1 VIMNINLARQKGV
14 MIIISSPSGAGK
26 TTLTRKLVSDLKN
39 AVLSISVT
47 TRKKRDNEEDGLHY
61 YFVDDEVFNKMV
73 DEGNLLEHANVFGFN
88 YGTPKER
95 VIENIQ
101 IGNDVIFDI
110 DWQGAL
116 QLKNNYEDNIISVFI
131 LPPTATELMGRLI
144 KRDQDSIDTIKNR
157 LNAAYD
163 EIKHWNEY
171 DYVIINDDL
180 DVAYSELKSIVT
192 SEKMKITK
200 ANTTNISKHVDHLLE
215 ELSDRLKD

>member
-1 VIMNINLARQKGV
+1 MNINLVRQKGV

-47 TRKKRDNEEDGLHY
+47 TRKKRDNEEEGLHY

-73 DEGNLLEHANVFGFN
+73 NDGNLLEHANVFGFN
-88 YGTPKER
+88 YGTPKDR

-110 DWQGAL
+110 DWQGAA

-192 SEKMKITK
+192 SEKMKITNAK
-200 ANTTNISKHVDHLLE
+200 ATNISKHVDQLLE
-215 ELSDRLKD
+215 GLSDRLKD

>member
-1 VIMNINLARQKGV
+1 MNINLARQKGV

-110 DWQGAL
+110 DWQGAA

>member
-1 VIMNINLARQKGV
+1 MDINLASQKGI

-26 TTLTRKLVSDLKN
+26 TTLTRKLVSDLTG

-47 TRKKRDNEEDGLHY
+47 TRKKRDNEEEGLHY
-61 YFVDDEVFNKMV
+61 FFINEEVFDQMV
-73 DEGNLLEHANVFGFN
+73 EDDALLEYANVFGFN

-101 IGNDVIFDI
+101 IGKDVIFDI
-110 DWQGAL
+110 DWQGAA
-116 QLKNNYEDNIISVFI
+116 QLKNNYKNNIVSIFI
-131 LPPTATELMGRLI
+131 LPPTATELMSRLI

-180 DVAYSELKSIVT
+180 DEAYSELKSVIT
-192 SEKMKITK
+192 SEKMKMPK
-200 ANTTNISKHVDHLLE
+200 ANTINISKHVDQLLE

>member
-1 VIMNINLARQKGV
+1 MKINLVRQKGV

-47 TRKKRDNEEDGLHY
+47 TRKKRDNEEEGLHY
-61 YFVDDEVFNKMV
+61 YFVDDQVFNKMV
-73 DEGNLLEHANVFGFN
+73 DDGNLLEHANVFGFN

-110 DWQGAL
+110 DWQGAA

-171 DYVIINDDL
+171 DYVIINHDL
-180 DVAYSELKSIVT
+180 DKSVQQVQSILCAERSRRERQIGLV
-192 SEKMKITK
+192 EFVKYLR
-200 ANTTNISKHVDHLLE
+200 AQL
-215 ELSDRLKD
+215 

>member
-1 VIMNINLARQKGV
+1 MNINLARQKGV

-200 ANTTNISKHVDHLLE
+200 ANTANISEHVNQLLE

>member
-1 VIMNINLARQKGV
+1 MDINLASQKGI

-26 TTLTRKLVSDLKN
+26 TTLTRKLVSDLKG
-39 AVLSISVT
+39 AVLSVSVT
-47 TRKKRDNEEDGLHY
+47 TRKKRDNEEEGLHY
-61 YFVDDEVFNKMV
+61 FFINEEVFDQMV
-73 DEGNLLEHANVFGFN
+73 EDNDLLEYANVFGFN

-101 IGNDVIFDI
+101 IGKDVIFDI
-110 DWQGAL
+110 DWQGAA
-116 QLKNNYEDNIISVFI
+116 QLKNNYKNNIVSIFI
-131 LPPTATELMGRLI
+131 LPPTATELMSRLI

-180 DVAYSELKSIVT
+180 DEAYSELKSVIT
-192 SEKMKITK
+192 SEKMKMSK
-200 ANTTNISKHVDHLLE
+200 ANTTNISKHVDQLLE

>member
-1 VIMNINLARQKGV
+1 MDINLASQKGI

-26 TTLTRKLVSDLKN
+26 TTLTRKLVSDLKG
-39 AVLSISVT
+39 AVLSVSVT
-47 TRKKRDNEEDGLHY
+47 TRKKRDNEEEGLHY
-61 YFVDDEVFNKMV
+61 FFINEEVFDQMVDD
-73 DEGNLLEHANVFGFN
+73 GALLEYANVFGFN

-101 IGNDVIFDI
+101 IGKDVIFDI
-110 DWQGAL
+110 DWQGAA
-116 QLKNNYEDNIISVFI
+116 QLKNNYKNNIVSIFI
-131 LPPTATELMGRLI
+131 LPPTATELMSRLI

-157 LNAAYD
+157 LNAACD

-180 DVAYSELKSIVT
+180 DEAYSELKSVIT
-192 SEKMKITK
+192 SEKMKMSK
-200 ANTTNISKHVDHLLE
+200 ANTTSISNHVDQLLE

>member
-1 VIMNINLARQKGV
+1 MNINLASQKGI

-26 TTLTRKLVSDLKN
+26 TTLTRKLVSDLKS
-39 AVLSISVT
+39 AVLSVSVT
-47 TRKKRDNEEDGLHY
+47 TRKKRDNEEEGLHY
-61 YFVDDEVFNKMV
+61 FFINEEVFDQMV
-73 DEGNLLEHANVFGFN
+73 EDGDLLEYANVFGFN

-101 IGNDVIFDI
+101 IGKDVIFDI
-110 DWQGAL
+110 DWQGAA
-116 QLKNNYEDNIISVFI
+116 QLKNNYKNNIVSIFI
-131 LPPTATELMGRLI
+131 LPPTATELMSRLI

-157 LNAAYD
+157 LNAACD

-180 DVAYSELKSIVT
+180 DEAYSELKSVIT
-192 SEKMKITK
+192 SEKMKMSK
-200 ANTTNISKHVDHLLE
+200 ANTTSISKHVDQLLE

>member
-1 VIMNINLARQKGV
+1 MNINLARQKGV

-110 DWQGAL
+110 DWQGAV

>member
-1 VIMNINLARQKGV
+1 MNINLVRQKGV

-47 TRKKRDNEEDGLHY
+47 TRKKRDNEEEGLHY
-61 YFVDDEVFNKMV
+61 YFVDDQVFNKMV
-73 DEGNLLEHANVFGFN
+73 DDGNLLEHANVFGFN

-110 DWQGAL
+110 DWQGAV

-200 ANTTNISKHVDHLLE
+200 ANTTNISEHVNQLLE
-215 ELSDRLKD
+215 ELSDRLND

>member
-1 VIMNINLARQKGV
+1 MNINLARQKGV

>member
-1 VIMNINLARQKGV
+1 MSINLGRQKGV

-47 TRKKRDNEEDGLHY
+47 TRKKRDNEEEGLHY
-61 YFVDDEVFNKMV
+61 YFVDDDVFTQMV

-88 YGTPKER
+88 YGTPKDR

-110 DWQGAL
+110 DWQGAA

-200 ANTTNISKHVDHLLE
+200 ANTTHISKHVDKLLE
-215 ELSDRLKD
+215 ELSDRLND

>member
-1 VIMNINLARQKGV
+1 MKINLVRQKGV

-47 TRKKRDNEEDGLHY
+47 TRKKRDNEEEGLHY
-61 YFVDDEVFNKMV
+61 YFVDDQVFNKMV
-73 DEGNLLEHANVFGFN
+73 DDGNLLEHANVFGFN

-110 DWQGAL
+110 DWQGAA

-200 ANTTNISKHVDHLLE
+200 ASTTNISEHVDQLLE

>member
-1 VIMNINLARQKGV
+1 MDINLASQKGI

-26 TTLTRKLVSDLKN
+26 TTLTRKLVSDLKG
-39 AVLSISVT
+39 AVLSVSVT
-47 TRKKRDNEEDGLHY
+47 TRKKRDNEEEGLHY
-61 YFVDDEVFNKMV
+61 FFINEEVFDQMV
-73 DEGNLLEHANVFGFN
+73 EDGDLLEYANVFGFN

-101 IGNDVIFDI
+101 IGKDVIFDI
-110 DWQGAL
+110 DWQGAA
-116 QLKNNYEDNIISVFI
+116 QLKNNYENNIVSIFI
-131 LPPTATELMGRLI
+131 LPPTATELMSRLI

-180 DVAYSELKSIVT
+180 DEAYSELKSVIT
-192 SEKMKITK
+192 SEKMKMSK
-200 ANTTNISKHVDHLLE
+200 ANTINISKHVDQLLE

>member
-1 VIMNINLARQKGV
+1 MKINLVRQKGV

-47 TRKKRDNEEDGLHY
+47 TRKKRDNEEEGLHY
-61 YFVDDEVFNKMV
+61 YFVDDQVFNKMV
-73 DEGNLLEHANVFGFN
+73 DDGNLLEHANVFGFN

-110 DWQGAL
+110 DWQGAA
-116 QLKNNYEDNIISVFI
+116 QLKNNYQDNIISVFI

-200 ANTTNISKHVDHLLE
+200 ASTTNISEHVDQLLE

>member
-1 VIMNINLARQKGV
+1 MDIKLTIQKGI

-26 TTLTRKLVSDLKN
+26 TTLTRKLVSDLRD
-39 AVLSISVT
+39 AVLSVSVT
-47 TRKKRDNEEDGLHY
+47 TRKKRENEEEGLHY
-61 YFVDDEVFNKMV
+61 FFINEEVFDQMV
-73 DEGNLLEHANVFGFN
+73 EDGALLEYANVFGFN

-101 IGNDVIFDI
+101 IGKDVIFDI
-110 DWQGAL
+110 DWQGAA
-116 QLKNNYEDNIISVFI
+116 QLKNNYKNNIVSIFI
-131 LPPTATELMGRLI
+131 LPPTATELMSRLI

-180 DVAYSELKSIVT
+180 DEAYSELKSVIT
-192 SEKMKITK
+192 SEKMKMSK
-200 ANTTNISKHVDHLLE
+200 ANTTNISKHVDQLLD

>member
-1 VIMNINLARQKGV
+1 MDINLASQKGI

-26 TTLTRKLVSDLKN
+26 TTLTRKLVSDLKG
-39 AVLSISVT
+39 AVLSVSVT
-47 TRKKRDNEEDGLHY
+47 TRKKRDNEEEGLHY
-61 YFVDDEVFNKMV
+61 FFINEEVFDQMV
-73 DEGNLLEHANVFGFN
+73 EDGALLEYANVFGFN

-101 IGNDVIFDI
+101 IGKDVIFDI
-110 DWQGAL
+110 DWQGAA
-116 QLKNNYEDNIISVFI
+116 QLKNNYKNNIVSIFI
-131 LPPTATELMGRLI
+131 LPPTATELMSRLI

-157 LNAAYD
+157 LNAACD

-180 DVAYSELKSIVT
+180 DEAYSELKSVIT
-192 SEKMKITK
+192 SEKMKMSK
-200 ANTTNISKHVDHLLE
+200 ANTTGISKHVDQLLE

>member
-1 VIMNINLARQKGV
+1 MNINLVRQKGV

-47 TRKKRDNEEDGLHY
+47 TRKKRDNEEEGLHY
-61 YFVDDEVFNKMV
+61 YFVDDQVFNKMV
-73 DEGNLLEHANVFGFN
+73 DDGNPLEHANVFGFN

-110 DWQGAL
+110 DWQGAV

-200 ANTTNISKHVDHLLE
+200 ANTTNISEHVNQLLE

>member
-1 VIMNINLARQKGV
+1 MNINLVRQKGV

-47 TRKKRDNEEDGLHY
+47 TRKKRDNEEEGLHY
-61 YFVDDEVFNKMV
+61 YFVDDQVFNKMV
-73 DEGNLLEHANVFGFN
+73 DDGNLLEHANVFGFN

-110 DWQGAL
+110 DWQGAA

-200 ANTTNISKHVDHLLE
+200 ANTTNISEHVNQLLE
-215 ELSDRLKD
+215 ELSDRLND

>member
-1 VIMNINLARQKGV
+1 MNINLVRQKGV

-47 TRKKRDNEEDGLHY
+47 TRKKRDNEEEGLHY
-61 YFVDDEVFNKMV
+61 YFIDDQVFNKMV
-73 DEGNLLEHANVFGFN
+73 DDGNLLEHANVFGFN

-110 DWQGAL
+110 DWQGAA

-200 ANTTNISKHVDHLLE
+200 ANTTTISEHVNQLLE
-215 ELSDRLKD
+215 ELSDRLND

>member
-1 VIMNINLARQKGV
+1 MNINLVRQKGV

-47 TRKKRDNEEDGLHY
+47 TRKKRDNEEEGLHY
-61 YFVDDEVFNKMV
+61 YFVDDQVFNKMV
-73 DEGNLLEHANVFGFN
+73 DDGNLLEHANVFGFN

-110 DWQGAL
+110 DWQGAV